1 MQLSAQAV
9 LGSRLE
15 VAVGVGEERARAL
28 EEVCAGANKRA
39 TAALASLNQALPM
52 WVDLGCGTG
61 PAHRFGSAAIEKGI
75 RQLVLCRV
83 RAHAHAH
90 TSTHTYGDRQQQT
103 EHVHVLA
110 ALPSFSRT
118 SHCTCTPARRLEQ
131 QTAEARDV
139 GDRAAAAAASS
150 IASVADA
157 KQTAATALATVQGL
171 ERQQA
176 AAAASGGA
184 PQVHAAYVV

>member
-75 RQLVLCRV
+75 RQLVL
-83 RAHAHAH
+83 
-90 TSTHTYGDRQQQT
+90 QQQT